1 MPQNKTIVTQKLIYC
16 KDMNI
21 YLNMYIGTFPSSA
34 ELF

>member
-1 MPQNKTIVTQKLIYC
+1 MPQNKTIVTQRFIYL

-21 YLNMYIGTFPSSA
+21 YLNMHDGTFPSSA